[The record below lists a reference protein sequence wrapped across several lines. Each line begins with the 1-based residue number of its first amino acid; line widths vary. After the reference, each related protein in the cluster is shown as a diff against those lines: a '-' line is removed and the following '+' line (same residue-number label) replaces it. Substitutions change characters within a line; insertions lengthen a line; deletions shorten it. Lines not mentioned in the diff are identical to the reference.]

1 VREEHH
7 GSEVGDHGHGC
18 KENGVG
24 RADHGL
30 QGFFHRSFDRRTELR
45 QSEAGFLGELQ
56 PARLK
61 FEPGSVAETLRA
73 FLPEVM
79 LRGLINP
86 GAIPPILSQCY
97 ELLIDKPQRKQ
108 EML

>member
-1 VREEHH
+1 MREEHH
-7 GSEVGDHGHGC
+7 GPDVGAHGHGRE
-18 KENGVG
+18 ENGVG
-24 RADHGL
+24 CGDHGL
-30 QGFFHRSFDRRTELR
+30 QGFIHSIWDLRTELR
-45 QSEAGFLGELQ
+45 QSEAGFFLELQ

-61 FEPGSVAETLRA
+61 FEPVSAAEAPRA

-86 GAIPPILSQCY
+86 GAIPPILSQSVA
-97 ELLIDKPQRKQ
+97 LLIHKPQRKQ